1 MRYCFRC
8 WDRVRKRIY
17 LALTELKWK
26 KYSLYKRSALRG
38 GGRQQLY
45 VFSDFKTKSEKQRVV
60 LIILFAVEE
69 RVEQTKKMGAD
80 AQRECL
86 RLQILGS

>member
-1 MRYCFRC
+1 MPSQ
-8 WDRVRKRIY
+8 
-17 LALTELKWK
+17 
-26 KYSLYKRSALRG
+26 SLNGKNVLYIKEVHG
-38 GGRQQLY
+38 GRGRQQLY

-80 AQRECL
+80 SQRECL

>member
-26 KYSLYKRSALRG
+26 KCSLYKRSTWL

-80 AQRECL
+80 SQRECL